1 MTWVLR
7 VGATTDKLT
16 GLGQQTPSLSALVTA
31 VGQAVAE
38 RMEKPA

>member
-7 VGATTDKLT
+7 VGAATDKLA
-16 GLGQQTPSLSALVTA
+16 GIGQETPSLSALVEA

-38 RMEKPA
+38 RMDKPA